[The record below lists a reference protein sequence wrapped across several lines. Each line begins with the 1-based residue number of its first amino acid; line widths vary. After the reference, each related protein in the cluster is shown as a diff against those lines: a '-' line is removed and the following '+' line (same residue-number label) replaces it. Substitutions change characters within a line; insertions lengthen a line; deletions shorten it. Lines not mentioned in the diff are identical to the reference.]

1 MLQRG
6 LRCGLEAW
14 VLFGNPNQ
22 SCRWTH
28 DSQTRLISA
37 STDIASSTRWSTRS
51 PVVSTTL
58 YLLNGDLSYGKIPV
72 TDMVL
77 GTVLNRNAALD
88 PDAPDST
95 DAPEGLN
102 TPLDEAN
109 IMLQIILESIRSLF
123 RIGVLVRK
131 SSPRDRFKRALQAS
145 QMAVPASFDIDRV

>member
-1 MLQRG
+1 
-6 LRCGLEAW
+6 
-14 VLFGNPNQ
+14 
-22 SCRWTH
+22 
-28 DSQTRLISA
+28 
-37 STDIASSTRWSTRS
+37 
-51 PVVSTTL
+51 
-58 YLLNGDLSYGKIPV
+58 
-72 TDMVL
+72 MVL